1 MAADRP
7 IGSDRPLEDERVHP
21 APLGFY
27 ISVRMEKIGIVDFGG
42 QYTHL
47 IARRIRQL
55 GVYSEVL
62 PAQGVGDKLKG
73 MSGLIFSG
81 GPASVYGPGAPMA
94 DTAYLKS
101 GLPILGLCYGHQLIC
116 LNLGGEVKRGSVHE
130 FGPAEFHPDRQHP
143 LFAGLSSSATVWM
156 SHGDSVTKLPNGFQ
170 RIGSTA
176 DCNLAA
182 VANDAKKIYGV
193 QFHPEVTHS
202 IEGMSI
208 LKNFLALCGCAFTW
222 KVSDYVGSLENK
234 LREQCRGKKV
244 FLLVSGGVDS
254 TVAFA
259 LLNRALGPER
269 VLGLHIDNGLMR
281 KNESADVIAFMNR
294 EGFHNLKVRDASG
307 DFLRALKGLHAPEQ
321 KRKAIGNTF
330 LTVKDD
336 ALASLD
342 LDPQE
347 WLLAQGTIYPD
358 TIESGG
364 TAHAAVIKT
373 HHNRVGA
380 ILELLEKGLVV
391 EPLADLYKDE
401 VRELGLLLGIP
412 AKLIWRHPFPGPG
425 LGVRLLCG
433 TEAGRNVDVSVTDK
447 VRNFLAAESSGSE
460 KLDGEV
466 LPVESVGVQGDER
479 TYAHPCLL
487 RGTRDWERCDRVST
501 AMTNRVR
508 GVNRVVLEIG
518 ALPGGYQAVPAE
530 CDKPRLDFLREA
542 DDICT
547 AFLTSEN
554 LYSAVWQMPVVL
566 LPLEKNGKPVLVL
579 RPVDSS
585 EAMTARFA
593 TMPFPLLDALW
604 LRLKSAG
611 VGALLYDVTHKPP
624 GTIEWE

>member
-1 MAADRP
+1 
-7 IGSDRPLEDERVHP
+7 
-21 APLGFY
+21 
-27 ISVRMEKIGIVDFGG
+27 MEKIGVVDFGG

-62 PAQGVGDKLKG
+62 LPHSEAEQLRGF
-73 MSGLIFSG
+73 SGLIFSG
-81 GPASVYGPGAPMA
+81 GPSSVYDPDAPICSRSMI
-94 DTAYLKS
+94 DS
-101 GLPILGLCYGHQLIC
+101 GLPMLGLCYGHQLISHM
-116 LNLGGEVKRGSVHE
+116 LGGEVKKGEVQE
-130 FGPAEFHPDRQHP
+130 FGRADLHPDGSHP
-143 LFAGLSSSATVWM
+143 LFAGVSPSSTVWM
-156 SHGDSVTKLPNGFQ
+156 SHGDEVVKLPPGFR
-170 RIGSTA
+170 RIGSTD
-176 DCNLAA
+176 DCELAA
-182 VANDAKKIYGV
+182 VADDSRRIYGV

-202 IEGMSI
+202 VQGMEI
-208 LKNFLALCGCAFTW
+208 FKNFLALCGCKFEW
-222 KVSDYVGSLENK
+222 KISDYIASLEMK
-234 LREQCRGKKV
+234 LKKQCEGRKV

-281 KNESADVIAFMNR
+281 KNESKDVIEFMNR
-294 EGFHNLKVRDASG
+294 EGFRNLKVRDATP
-307 DFLRALKGLHAPEQ
+307 DFLKALEGVHAPEK
-321 KRKAIGNTF
+321 KRKAIGDTF

-336 ALASLD
+336 ALAHLE
-342 LDPQE
+342 LDPEE

-364 TAHAAVIKT
+364 TKHASVIKT

-412 AKLIWRHPFPGPG
+412 PKLIWRHPFPGPG
-425 LGVRLLCG
+425 LGVRLLCS
-433 TEAGRNVDVSVTDK
+433 TESGRNVEASVTAK
-447 VRNFLAAESSGSE
+447 VRTQLSAESLE
-460 KLDGEV
+460 GEV
-466 LPVESVGVQGDER
+466 LPVESVGVQGDSR

-487 RGTRDWERCDRVST
+487 RGPRDWDRCDRIST
-501 AMTNRVR
+501 ALTNRVR
-508 GVNRVVLEIG
+508 EVNRVVLEIG
-518 ALPGGYQAVPAE
+518 ALPGGAYVSVTAE
-530 CDKPRLDFLREA
+530 CTKPRLDFLREA

-547 AFLTSEN
+547 NFLVDED
-554 LYSAVWQMPVVL
+554 LYASTWQMPVVL
-566 LPLEKNGKPVLVL
+566 LPLEKAGKPVIVI
-579 RPVDSS
+579 RPVVSS

-593 TMPFPLLDALW
+593 TLPFPLMDRLW
-604 LRLKSAG
+604 DKLKAIG

>member
-1 MAADRP
+1 
-7 IGSDRPLEDERVHP
+7 
-21 APLGFY
+21 
-27 ISVRMEKIGIVDFGG
+27 MEKIGVVDFGG

-62 PAQGVGDKLKG
+62 SSLSEASQLKG
-73 MSGLIFSG
+73 FAGFIFSG
-81 GPASVYGPGAPMA
+81 GPSSVYDPDAPTCSQA
-94 DTAYLKS
+94 FLDA
-101 GLPILGLCYGHQLIC
+101 GLPILGLCYGHQLISHK
-116 LNLGGEVKRGSVHE
+116 LGGEVKRGNVHE
-130 FGPAEFHPDRQHP
+130 FGQADFHPDQTHP
-143 LFAGLSSSATVWM
+143 LFAGLSAASTMWM
-156 SHGDSVTKLPNGFQ
+156 SHGDEVVKLPQGFR

-176 DCNLAA
+176 DCEMAA
-182 VANDAKKIYGV
+182 VANDAEHIYGV

-202 IEGMSI
+202 IQGMEI
-208 LKNFLALCGCAFTW
+208 FKNFLKICGCKFEW
-222 KVSDYVGSLENK
+222 KVSDYIVSLEDK
-234 LREQCRGKKV
+234 LRKQCQGRKV

-281 KNESADVIAFMNR
+281 KNESADVLEFMNR
-294 EGFHNLKVRDASG
+294 EGFHNLKVRDATA
-307 DFLRALKGLHAPEQ
+307 DFLKALVGLHAPEK
-321 KRKAIGNTF
+321 KRKAIGDTF

-342 LDPQE
+342 LNPEE

-364 TAHAAVIKT
+364 TKHASVIKT

-412 AKLIWRHPFPGPG
+412 PKLIWRHPFPGPG
-425 LGVRLLCG
+425 LGVRLLCSTESG
-433 TEAGRNVDVSVTDK
+433 TQVDPTVTAR
-447 VRNFLAAESSGSE
+447 VRTQLAAEGLE
-460 KLDGEV
+460 GEV
-466 LPVESVGVQGDER
+466 LAVESVGVQGDSR

-487 RGTRDWERCDRVST
+487 RGPRDWDLCDRVST
-501 AMTNRVR
+501 ALTNRVR
-508 GVNRVVLEIG
+508 EVNRVVLEIG
-518 ALPGGYQAVPAE
+518 ALGGVYRPVAAE
-530 CDKPRLDFLREA
+530 CEKSRLDFLREA
-542 DDICT
+542 DAICT
-547 AFLTSEN
+547 DFLVAED
-554 LYSAVWQMPVVL
+554 LYASTWQMPVVL
-566 LPLEKNGKPVLVL
+566 LPLEKAGKPVIVI
-579 RPVDSS
+579 RPVVSS

-593 TMPFPLLDALW
+593 TLPFPLMDRLW
-604 LRLKSAG
+604 AKLKAAG
-611 VGALLYDVTHKPP
+611 VGALLYDITHKPP